1 MCIYMYRGLPP
12 WPLAGPAYFL
22 GLVFWRRTWTPDERL
37 YSLEEA
43 SGSVSGCFWSDASA
57 TQLLAYWPRHGGSG
71 DHKHPTSKTPSVS
84 MLKFHFGTITD
95 DMQDKYCGNCYDIYL
110 IQSQCKGNHTR
121 VGAAEGRNL
130 CILALNKLN
139 IEAVSTKLVLHVVNG
154 PKMNLQERETGCLGS
169 RVFVIPR
176 VYLQNMHYNHGR

>member
-1 MCIYMYRGLPP
+1 MCPQGPTDIYIYMCIYMYRGLPP

-110 IQSQCKGNHTR
+110 IQSQCKGNHR
-121 VGAAEGRNL
+121 KDAA
-130 CILALNKLN
+130 
-139 IEAVSTKLVLHVVNG
+139 AV
-154 PKMNLQERETGCLGS
+154 R
-169 RVFVIPR
+169 PR
-176 VYLQNMHYNHGR
+176 HLFCGGGQRPAPLYWL